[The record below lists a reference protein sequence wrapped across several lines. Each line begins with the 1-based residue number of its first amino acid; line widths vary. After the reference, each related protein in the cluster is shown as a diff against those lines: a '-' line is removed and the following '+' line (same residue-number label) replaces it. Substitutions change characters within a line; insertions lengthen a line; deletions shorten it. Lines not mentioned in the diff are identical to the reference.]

1 MRKRSKYR
9 PKGIILNPIGYVMES
24 MTPVSKHD
32 SYAVDLKIKNHMA
45 MTHLTQGVATK
56 EDIDKLIAVVNVVEA
71 LYRLGFG
78 REYKDE
84 VRAGL
89 DALHTV
95 AKRGATTG
103 KFILRAQEMTALNS
117 VMELHDAQLDVITI
131 RDMEQALRLVEQE
144 YRAKKM
150 RPILEKKDER
160 ATSPEG
166 TSQGV

>member
-9 PKGIILNPIGYVMES
+9 PKGIIMNPIGYVMES

-45 MTHLTQGVATK
+45 MTHLTQGAATRD
-56 EDIDKLIAVVNVVEA
+56 DIDKLIALVNVVEA

-84 VRAGL
+84 VNAGL
-89 DALHTV
+89 DALHAV

-103 KFILRAQEMTALNS
+103 KFILRAQEMIALNT

-150 RPILEKKDER
+150 RPIVEKQ
-160 ATSPEG
+160 T
-166 TSQGV
+166 